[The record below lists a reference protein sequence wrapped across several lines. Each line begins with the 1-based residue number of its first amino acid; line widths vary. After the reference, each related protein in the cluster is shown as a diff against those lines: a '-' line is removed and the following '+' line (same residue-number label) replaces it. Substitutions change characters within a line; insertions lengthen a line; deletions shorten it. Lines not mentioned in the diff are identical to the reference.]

1 MTKINN
7 LTGQRFGKLTVVRRS
22 SKKSANGSYLWE
34 CHCDCGNDVTR
45 TRSAL
50 KSNDYSSCGKCG
62 RKAYVDLTGKRFGKL
77 YVIKREGS
85 TNGKRKIP
93 LWLCRCDCG
102 NTCLRTASHLK
113 ANYINTCGSC
123 PNSRSDLVGK
133 KYGRWTV
140 LEKVERKNRK
150 LSYLCK
156 CDCGKI
162 KAVNAD
168 SLLSGRSLSCGCLQ
182 KAILSE
188 RETTHGMTHTRIYNI
203 YHNMKNRCYN
213 LNDRRYKDYGGRG
226 INICPEW
233 LGEHGFDNFYNWS
246 IKNGYTDSLT
256 IDRINVNG
264 NYEPNNCRW
273 STNAEQANNKRNS
286 IYFTFFGITKNL
298 KEWCDV
304 IGENYG
310 KMYGRY
316 HRGYE
321 TFRGKDINK
330 IEQYLKNGGK

>member
-1 MTKINN
+1 
-7 LTGQRFGKLTVVRRS
+7 
-22 SKKSANGSYLWE
+22 
-34 CHCDCGNDVTR
+34 
-45 TRSAL
+45 
-50 KSNDYSSCGKCG
+50 
-62 RKAYVDLTGKRFGKL
+62 
-77 YVIKREGS
+77 
-85 TNGKRKIP
+85 
-93 LWLCRCDCG
+93 
-102 NTCLRTASHLK
+102 
-113 ANYINTCGSC
+113 
-123 PNSRSDLVGK
+123 
-133 KYGRWTV
+133 
-140 LEKVERKNRK
+140 
-150 LSYLCK
+150 
-156 CDCGKI
+156 
-162 KAVNAD
+162 
-168 SLLSGRSLSCGCLQ
+168 
-182 KAILSE
+182 
-188 RETTHGMTHTRIYNI
+188 MTHTRIYNI